1 MGEGEERTDHSRGET
16 FLAHLVAAAAA
27 AAAAVTLNS
36 VGPSTAKAN
45 PTTMESPAL
54 LAATAPQQRLRPV
67 PSPSASPQRH
77 RQSIHKS
84 SSAAAVDFSAVDAHF
99 SLDCSPPFH
108 VPAQELLQSV
118 VSGLPAWAPRPC
130 TACCYSREACVLV
143 VHAFWYCFCCLRQPG
158 SEAEQQALL
167 RMMSQQMARL
177 TLRLCC
183 DGDAFFA
190 AYPPVLAHAVLAA
203 LRGRGLLTPTAGIY
217 AHASAGGSTNTPPQ
231 AAPDILRH
239 LIALLGCALPA
250 KLLSRHLELVRRAGP
265 EGEDGGGRPAAE
277 RKVAEDPNLR
287 CRWWWRRRRRM

>member
-1 MGEGEERTDHSRGET
+1 MLESRDD
-16 FLAHLVAAAAA
+16 LH
-27 AAAAVTLNS
+27 S
-36 VGPSTAKAN
+36 VGPSTASS
-45 PTTMESPAL
+45 MESPAL

-84 SSAAAVDFSAVDAHF
+84 PSAAAVDFSAVDAQF
-99 SLDCSPPFH
+99 SLDRSPPFH

-143 VHAFWYCFCCLRQPG
+143 VHAFWYCFCGLRQPG
-158 SEAEQQALL
+158 SEVEQQALL

-203 LRGRGLLTPTAGIY
+203 LRGRGLLAPTAGMH
-217 AHASAGGSTNTPPQ
+217 AHANTSVSTNAPPQ
-231 AAPDILRH
+231 AAPDILR
-239 LIALLGCALPA
+239 LSLGARDVCCCIFEKGLLL
-250 KLLSRHLELVRRAGP
+250 
-265 EGEDGGGRPAAE
+265 
-277 RKVAEDPNLR
+277 
-287 CRWWWRRRRRM
+287 